1 MKGLI
6 LMKRGVLI
14 SVLLALTIFSLSGC
28 KKEEAPVESSSLAVI
43 EPETTET
50 IADKLLESTA
60 ETYVI
65 EYETVG
71 LKEKETGA
79 GLQADSAEESNS
91 TSSEPETVGIV
102 ETLSPEPSTEASIK
116 DNAEESK
123 AVENLQ
129 ADVIVDE
136 NNQVGVEAAYVDVD
150 ESLTEEQMVMMDGI
164 CTAWEMDE
172 TLGEDYLDYKLENS
186 SLNSLSAESK
196 QKIKDHLMKYY
207 PHSNPEPYNPEN

>member
-1 MKGLI
+1 
-6 LMKRGVLI
+6 MKRGVLI

-60 ETYVI
+60 EAYVI
-65 EYETVG
+65 EYETIGV
-71 LKEKETGA
+71 KEKETGA
-79 GLQADSAEESNS
+79 GLQVEVAEGSNS
-91 TSSEPETVGIV
+91 TSSESETVGIV

>member
-1 MKGLI
+1 MK
-6 LMKRGVLI
+6 KKA
-14 SVLLALTIFSLSGC
+14 LALLTVALVISCLYGC
-28 KKEEAPVESSSLAVI
+28 RKEEAPVESSSLAVI
-43 EPETTET
+43 EPETSET
-50 IADKLLESTA
+50 IADKLPESTA
-60 ETYVI
+60 EAFVI
-65 EYETVG
+65 EYETIGV
-71 LKEKETGA
+71 KEKETGA
-79 GLQADSAEESNS
+79 GLQADVTEESSS
-91 TSSEPETVGIV
+91 TSTKPGTVGIV

-186 SLNSLSAESK
+186 SLNSLSEESK

-207 PHSNPEPYNPEN
+207 PHSDPEPYNPEG

>member
-1 MKGLI
+1 MKRTLI
-6 LMKRGVLI
+6 LFLLTLTVL
-14 SVLLALTIFSLSGC
+14 SLSGC
-28 KKEEAPVESSSLAVI
+28 KKDKQEEPTSPTLEVI
-43 EPETTET
+43 EPETSET
-50 IADKLLESTA
+50 IADKLPESTA
-60 ETYVI
+60 EAFVI
-65 EYETVG
+65 EYETIGV
-71 LKEKETGA
+71 KEKETGA
-79 GLQADSAEESNS
+79 GLQVEVAEESNS
-91 TSSEPETVGIV
+91 TSSKSETVGIV
-102 ETLSPEPSTEASIK
+102 ETLSHEPSTEASTK

-207 PHSNPEPYNPEN
+207 PHSNPEPYNPEG

>member
-1 MKGLI
+1 
-6 LMKRGVLI
+6 MKRGVLI

-43 EPETTET
+43 EPETSGT
-50 IADKLLESTA
+50 IADKLPESTA
-60 ETYVI
+60 EAFVI
-65 EYETVG
+65 EYETIGV
-71 LKEKETGA
+71 KEKETGA
-79 GLQADSAEESNS
+79 GLQADVTEESNS
-91 TSSEPETVGIV
+91 TSSESETVGIV

-164 CTAWEMDE
+164 CTAWEMDG

-186 SLNSLSAESK
+186 SLNSLSEESK

-207 PHSNPEPYNPEN
+207 PHSNPEPYNLEG

>member
-1 MKGLI
+1 
-6 LMKRGVLI
+6 MKRGVLI

-60 ETYVI
+60 EAFVI
-65 EYETVG
+65 EYETIGV
-71 LKEKETGA
+71 KEKETGA
-79 GLQADSAEESNS
+79 GLQVEVAEESNS
-91 TSSEPETVGIV
+91 TSSESETVGIV

-186 SLNSLSAESK
+186 SLNSLSEESK

-207 PHSNPEPYNPEN
+207 PHSDPEPYNPEG

>member
-1 MKGLI
+1 
-6 LMKRGVLI
+6 MKRGVLI

-79 GLQADSAEESNS
+79 GLQADSAEESNA

>member
-1 MKGLI
+1 MKRRVLI
-6 LMKRGVLI
+6 LAL
-14 SVLLALTIFSLSGC
+14 LTILSLSGC
-28 KKEEAPVESSSLAVI
+28 KKEEAPIESSSLAVI
-43 EPETTET
+43 EPETSET
-50 IADKLLESTA
+50 IADKLPESTA
-60 ETYVI
+60 EAFVI

-71 LKEKETGA
+71 VKEKETGA
-79 GLQADSAEESNS
+79 GLQVEVAKESS
-91 TSSEPETVGIV
+91 LASDVTETVGIV

-172 TLGEDYLDYKLENS
+172 ALGEDYLDYKLENS
-186 SLNSLSAESK
+186 SLNSLSAENK

-207 PHSNPEPYNPEN
+207 PHSNPEPYNSEG

>member
-1 MKGLI
+1 MK
-6 LMKRGVLI
+6 KKA
-14 SVLLALTIFSLSGC
+14 LALLTVALVISCLSGC

-43 EPETTET
+43 EPETSET
-50 IADKLLESTA
+50 IADKLPESTA
-60 ETYVI
+60 EAFVI
-65 EYETVG
+65 EYETIGV
-71 LKEKETGA
+71 KEKETGA
-79 GLQADSAEESNS
+79 GLQADVTEESSS
-91 TSSEPETVGIV
+91 TSTKPETVGIV

-150 ESLTEEQMVMMDGI
+150 ESLTEEQMVMMDSI

-186 SLNSLSAESK
+186 SLNSLSEESK

-207 PHSNPEPYNPEN
+207 PHSDPEPYNPEG

>member
-1 MKGLI
+1 
-6 LMKRGVLI
+6 MKRRNLI
-14 SVLLALTIFSLSGC
+14 SILLALTIFSLSGC

-43 EPETTET
+43 EPETSET
-50 IADKLLESTA
+50 IADKLPESTA
-60 ETYVI
+60 EAFVI
-65 EYETVG
+65 EYETIGV
-71 LKEKETGA
+71 KEKETGA
-79 GLQADSAEESNS
+79 GLKVEVAEGSNS
-91 TSSEPETVGIV
+91 TSSESETVGIV

-186 SLNSLSAESK
+186 SLNSLSEESK

-207 PHSNPEPYNPEN
+207 PHSDPEPYNPEG

>member
-1 MKGLI
+1 
-6 LMKRGVLI
+6 MKRGVLI

-43 EPETTET
+43 EPETSET
-50 IADKLLESTA
+50 IADKLPESTA
-60 ETYVI
+60 EAYVI
-65 EYETVG
+65 EYETIGV
-71 LKEKETGA
+71 KEKETGA
-79 GLQADSAEESNS
+79 GLKVEIEDESSS
-91 TSSEPETVGIV
+91 TSTKPETVGIV

-164 CTAWEMDE
+164 CTAWEMDG

-186 SLNSLSAESK
+186 SLNSLSEESK

-207 PHSNPEPYNPEN
+207 PHSDPEPYNPEG

>member
-1 MKGLI
+1 MKRRTLI
-6 LMKRGVLI
+6 LF
-14 SVLLALTIFSLSGC
+14 LLALTVFSLSGC

-43 EPETTET
+43 EPETSET
-50 IADKLLESTA
+50 IADKLPESTA
-60 ETYVI
+60 EAFVI
-65 EYETVG
+65 EYETIGV
-71 LKEKETGA
+71 KEKETGA
-79 GLQADSAEESNS
+79 GLQVEVAEESNS
-91 TSSEPETVGIV
+91 TSSESETVGIV
-102 ETLSPEPSTEASIK
+102 ETLSHEPSTEASTK

-207 PHSNPEPYNPEN
+207 PHSNPEPYNPEG

>member
-43 EPETTET
+43 EPETSET
-50 IADKLLESTA
+50 IADKLPESTA
-60 ETYVI
+60 EAFVI

-71 LKEKETGA
+71 VKEKETGA
-79 GLQADSAEESNS
+79 GLQADVAEESSSAS
-91 TSSEPETVGIV
+91 TEPETVGIV

>member
-1 MKGLI
+1 
-6 LMKRGVLI
+6 MKRGVLI

>member
-1 MKGLI
+1 MKRRVLI
-6 LMKRGVLI
+6 LAL
-14 SVLLALTIFSLSGC
+14 LTILSLSGC
-28 KKEEAPVESSSLAVI
+28 KKEEAPIESSSLAVI
-43 EPETTET
+43 EPETSET
-50 IADKLLESTA
+50 IADKLPESTA
-60 ETYVI
+60 EAYVI

-71 LKEKETGA
+71 VKEKETGA
-79 GLQADSAEESNS
+79 GLQADVAEGSTS

-116 DNAEESK
+116 DNAEES
-123 AVENLQ
+123 
-129 ADVIVDE
+129 
-136 NNQVGVEAAYVDVD
+136 NQVGVEAAYVDVD

-186 SLNSLSAESK
+186 SLNSLSEESK

>member
-1 MKGLI
+1 MN
-6 LMKRGVLI
+6 KRTLVFLLSALVL
-14 SVLLALTIFSLSGC
+14 SLSGC
-28 KKEEAPVESSSLAVI
+28 TKDKPEELTSPALEVI
-43 EPETTET
+43 EPDTSET
-50 IADKLLESTA
+50 IADKLPESTA
-60 ETYVI
+60 EAFVI
-65 EYETVG
+65 EYETIGV
-71 LKEKETGA
+71 KEKETGA
-79 GLQADSAEESNS
+79 GLQVEVAEESNS
-91 TSSEPETVGIV
+91 TSSESETVGIV

-207 PHSNPEPYNPEN
+207 PHSNPEPYNPEG

>member
-1 MKGLI
+1 MEI
-6 LMKRGVLI
+6 
-14 SVLLALTIFSLSGC
+14 
-28 KKEEAPVESSSLAVI
+28 EDESSS
-43 EPETTET
+43 T
-50 IADKLLESTA
+50 ST
-60 ETYVI
+60 
-65 EYETVG
+65 
-71 LKEKETGA
+71 K
-79 GLQADSAEESNS
+79 
-91 TSSEPETVGIV
+91 PETVGIV

-150 ESLTEEQMVMMDGI
+150 ESLTEEQMVMMDSI

-186 SLNSLSAESK
+186 SLNSLSEESK

-207 PHSNPEPYNPEN
+207 PHSNPEPYNPEG

>member
-1 MKGLI
+1 MKKKAL
-6 LMKRGVLI
+6 
-14 SVLLALTIFSLSGC
+14 VLLTVALVISSLSGC
-28 KKEEAPVESSSLAVI
+28 KKEETPVESSSLAVI
-43 EPETTET
+43 EPETSET
-50 IADKLLESTA
+50 IADKLPESTA
-60 ETYVI
+60 EAFVI

-71 LKEKETGA
+71 VKEKETGA
-79 GLQADSAEESNS
+79 GLQADVAEESSS

-186 SLNSLSAESK
+186 SLNSLSEESK

-207 PHSNPEPYNPEN
+207 PHSDPEPYNPEN

>member
-1 MKGLI
+1 MK
-6 LMKRGVLI
+6 KKA
-14 SVLLALTIFSLSGC
+14 LALLTVALVVSSLSGC

-43 EPETTET
+43 EPETSET
-50 IADKLLESTA
+50 IADKLPESTA
-60 ETYVI
+60 EAFVI

-71 LKEKETGA
+71 VKEKETGA
-79 GLQADSAEESNS
+79 GLQADVAEGSTS

-186 SLNSLSAESK
+186 SLNSLSEESK

-207 PHSNPEPYNPEN
+207 PHSDPEPYNPEN

>member
-1 MKGLI
+1 MK
-6 LMKRGVLI
+6 KKA
-14 SVLLALTIFSLSGC
+14 LALLTVALVISCLSGC

-43 EPETTET
+43 EPETSET
-50 IADKLLESTA
+50 IADKLPESTA
-60 ETYVI
+60 EAFVI
-65 EYETVG
+65 EYETIGV
-71 LKEKETGA
+71 KEKETGA
-79 GLQADSAEESNS
+79 GLQADVTEESNS
-91 TSSEPETVGIV
+91 TSSESETVGIV

-164 CTAWEMDE
+164 CTAWEMDG

-186 SLNSLSAESK
+186 SLNSLSEESK

-207 PHSNPEPYNPEN
+207 PHSDPEPYNPEG